1 MVDAFARVVV
11 AARLLVVAGW
21 IVTAA
26 VMTATLPTL
35 REAQTSA
42 LGQLVPADSR
52 ALEAEELSA
61 DLFAFP
67 LASRTVVVER
77 DPSGLSADRVIATGR
92 LIADVNRRQA
102 AGVRASGAYGVTN
115 AVADLPF
122 ARERGTTALSA
133 LNAVNTHDTPKT
145 LVSNRRTIS
154 GRASVTTDESART
167 SPTEPA
173 HTSSRT
179 PALRAPLRERS
190 APDLIRG
197 MTSWKHPLFR
207 LVSRMT
213 MPRNSSR
220 APALGLATQR

>member
-1 MVDAFARVVV
+1 MAPATAKAPPNACKQRPTMSTDRPGASAHSNDAPANTVIPAPHTR
-11 AARLLVVAGW
+11 AAAGP
-21 IVTAA
+21 ALA
-26 VMTATLPTL
+26 TAT
-35 REAQTSA
+35 SA
-42 LGQLVPADSR
+42 A
-52 ALEAEELSA
+52 
-61 DLFAFP
+61 
-67 LASRTVVVER
+67 
-77 DPSGLSADRVIATGR
+77 
-92 LIADVNRRQA
+92 
-102 AGVRASGAYGVTN
+102 
-115 AVADLPF
+115 
-122 ARERGTTALSA
+122 GTTATISTR

-145 LVSNRRTIS
+145 VVSNRRTIS

-173 HTSSRT
+173 HTSSRP
-179 PALRAPLRERS
+179 PALRAPPRERS